1 MAGPSFE
8 EWISHLGLQQIA
20 DPRIDKPVYRK
31 TNFGELELSAEIEK
45 KVSTSL
51 RNARD
56 RRKIPRSKLAPML
69 GLSDQVYN
77 RYENAVSRLTVGRLL
92 HICEVLKISPVEI
105 LYPVAPH
112 LWGEDQA
119 EAETRMA
126 IVEKLANFDG
136 LTLQAILSFLHHLKT
151 KETDDGGNGYDGA
164 APAAPS
170 FTVAVHGANGSDI
183 HGGK

>member
-8 EWISHLGLQQIA
+8 EWISHLGLQEIN
-20 DPRIDKPVYRK
+20 DPQFDKPVYRK
-31 TNFGELELSAEIEK
+31 TNFGKLELCAEIEK
-45 KVSTSL
+45 RISTSL

-92 HICEVLKISPVEI
+92 HICEVLSISPVEI

-112 LWGEDQA
+112 LWGEELVEA
-119 EAETRMA
+119 EARKS
-126 IVEKLANFDG
+126 IIDKLELFDG
-136 LTLQAILSFLHHLKT
+136 PTLTAILDFLQHLQT
-151 KETDDGGNGYDGA
+151 KPNRTGSEDHDA
-164 APAAPS
+164 AQAAPS
-170 FTVAVHGANGSDI
+170 FSVAAGSANGSDL

>member
-1 MAGPSFE
+1 
-8 EWISHLGLQQIA
+8 
-20 DPRIDKPVYRK
+20 
-31 TNFGELELSAEIEK
+31 
-45 KVSTSL
+45 
-51 RNARD
+51 
-56 RRKIPRSKLAPML
+56 ML

-92 HICEVLKISPVEI
+92 HICEVLSISAVEI

-119 EAETRMA
+119 EAEIRMA
-126 IVEKLANFDG
+126 IVEKLASFDG
-136 LTLQAILSFLHHLKT
+136 PTLQAILSFLHHLKT
-151 KETDDGGNGYDGA
+151 KETDEGGNGYDGA

-170 FTVAVHGANGSDI
+170 FFAAVHGANGSDI

>member
-1 MAGPSFE
+1 
-8 EWISHLGLQQIA
+8 
-20 DPRIDKPVYRK
+20 
-31 TNFGELELSAEIEK
+31 
-45 KVSTSL
+45 
-51 RNARD
+51 
-56 RRKIPRSKLAPML
+56 ML

-92 HICEVLKISPVEI
+92 HICEVLSISPVEI

-126 IVEKLANFDG
+126 IIEKLGNFDG
-136 LTLQAILSFLHHLKT
+136 PTLQAILSFLHHLKT
-151 KETDDGGNGYDGA
+151 KEIDEGGSGYDGA
-164 APAAPS
+164 APAAQS
-170 FTVAVHGANGSDI
+170 FFAAVQVANGCDI

>member
-8 EWISHLGLQQIA
+8 EWISHLGLQQID
-20 DPRIDKPVYRK
+20 DPQIDKPVYRK
-31 TNFGELELSAEIEK
+31 TSFGELELSAEIEK
-45 KVSTSL
+45 KISTSL

-92 HICEVLKISPVEI
+92 HICEVLNISPVEI

-136 LTLQAILSFLHHLKT
+136 PTLQAILSFLHHLKT
-151 KETDDGGNGYDGA
+151 KEPDEGGNGYDGA

-170 FTVAVHGANGSDI
+170 FVAAVHVANGSDI

>member
-1 MAGPSFE
+1 MAGPTFE
-8 EWISHLGLQQIA
+8 EWIFHLGLQQIQ
-20 DPRIDKPVYRK
+20 DPHFDKPIYRK
-31 TNFGELELSAEIEK
+31 PSFGELELSGEIEK
-45 KVSTSL
+45 KISTSL

-92 HICEVLKISPVEI
+92 HICEVLNISPVEI

-112 LWGEDQA
+112 LWGEELGEA
-119 EAETRMA
+119 EARKSIMD
-126 IVEKLANFDG
+126 KLELFDG
-136 LTLQAILSFLHHLKT
+136 PTLTAILDFLQHVQT
-151 KETDDGGNGYDGA
+151 KPNGTGSEDHNGA
-164 APAAPS
+164 AQAALS
-170 FTVAVHGANGSDI
+170 FSVAVGSANGSDL

>member
-8 EWISHLGLQQIA
+8 EWISHLGLQQIN
-20 DPRIDKPVYRK
+20 DPQIDNPVYRQ
-31 TNFGELELSAEIEK
+31 TSFGELELSAEIEK
-45 KVSTSL
+45 KISTSL
-51 RNARD
+51 RNARN

-92 HICEVLKISPVEI
+92 HICEVLSISPVEI

-126 IVEKLANFDG
+126 IVEKLASFDG

-151 KETDDGGNGYDGA
+151 KEIDEDGSGNDGA

-170 FTVAVHGANGSDI
+170 FSAAVHGANGSDI

>member
-8 EWISHLGLQQIA
+8 EWISHLGLQQID
-20 DPRIDKPVYRK
+20 DPQIDKPVYRK
-31 TNFGELELSAEIEK
+31 TNFGKLELSAEIEK
-45 KVSTSL
+45 KISTSL

-92 HICEVLKISPVEI
+92 HICEVLSISPVEI

-151 KETDDGGNGYDGA
+151 KETDEGGTGYDGA
-164 APAAPS
+164 ASAAPS
-170 FTVAVHGANGSDI
+170 FLAAVHVANGSDV